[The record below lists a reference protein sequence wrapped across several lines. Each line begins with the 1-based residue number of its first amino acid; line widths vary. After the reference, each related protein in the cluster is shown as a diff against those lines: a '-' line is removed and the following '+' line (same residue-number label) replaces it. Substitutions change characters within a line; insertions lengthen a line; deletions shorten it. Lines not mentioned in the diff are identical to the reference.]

1 MNEIPEIWRTEL
13 WHPMIVHFPIVLL
26 PGAAVLCLVSL
37 FFTGDHQSFLKKAS
51 RLSLWLGVVT
61 AWIAI
66 YTGSLA
72 DAIVV
77 RDLCDPTVLEDH
89 ENAAYTIGI
98 IFTVAVFLDFAT
110 LSFLKDRLP
119 VKKIVEWGIIVLL
132 LIGSGYVGYTAHLGA
147 TLVYQQGAAVYVPS
161 EGCSEFE

>member
-1 MNEIPEIWRTEL
+1 MNEIPNIWRTEL
-13 WHPMIVHFPIVLL
+13 WHPMVVHFPIVLL
-26 PGAAVLCLVSL
+26 LGATVLWLLSI
-37 FFTGDHQSFLKKAS
+37 FFTGDRRNFLKNIS
-51 RLSLWLGVVT
+51 RLSLWLGVLT
-61 AWIAI
+61 AWLAI

-98 IFTVAVFLDFAT
+98 LFTIAAFLDFASHT
-110 LSFLKDRLP
+110 IFKKKLP
-119 VKKIVEWGIIVLL
+119 VKKMLEWSIIVLL

-147 TLVYQQGAAVYVPS
+147 TLVYQQGAGVYTPS
-161 EGCSEFE
+161 DGCSEFE